1 MSVASRTGET
11 EMMRIGAVYP
21 QIDVGD
27 DPGAAKAFAV
37 AVEELGYDHILAF
50 DHVIGGNPASNAREH
65 FYTNQH
71 AFLEPLMCFAY
82 MAAVTERVEFI
93 SGILISS
100 QRQTVLIAKQAATL
114 DFLSGGRLRL
124 GIGVGWNTIEYEA
137 LGADFSVRGKR
148 SEEQIELLRRLWTEP
163 LVTFDGK
170 WDHVTDAGINPLPK
184 QRPIP
189 IWIGGHKDIAVRRA
203 ARLADGWL
211 PLFPPDERGAAKV
224 GKFKQYVADAGRDM
238 ADVGLE
244 SWINVGNY
252 DDGFGALCLT
262 EESWHQWTT
271 GWKELGATHISV
283 NTMKSGFTSIDQ
295 HIEKLAQ
302 FKQVMAG
309 I

>member
-1 MSVASRTGET
+1 
-11 EMMRIGAVYP
+11 MRIGAVYP
-21 QIDVGD
+21 QIEVSA

-37 AVEELGYDHILAF
+37 AVEDLGYDHILAF
-50 DHVIGGNPASNAREH
+50 DHVVGGNPSGNAREH

-71 AFLEPLMCFAY
+71 AFLEPLMCFAH
-82 MAAVTERVEFI
+82 MAAVTERIEFI
-93 SGILISS
+93 SGILISP

-124 GIGVGWNTIEYEA
+124 GIGIGWNTIEYEA
-137 LGADFSVRGKR
+137 LGTDFSVRGKR
-148 SEEQIELLRRLWTEP
+148 SEEQIDLLRRLWTEP

-170 WDHVTDAGINPLPK
+170 WDRITDAGINPLPK

-189 IWIGGHKDIAVRRA
+189 IWIGGHKDVAVHRA

-224 GKFKQYVADAGRDM
+224 ATFKQYVADAGRDM

-252 DDGFGALCLT
+252 DDGFGALCLS
-262 EESWHQWTT
+262 EESWHQWTS

-283 NTMKSGFTSIDQ
+283 NTMKSGFTSVDQ

-309 I
+309 L

>member
-1 MSVASRTGET
+1 
-11 EMMRIGAVYP
+11 MRVGAVYP
-21 QIDVGD
+21 QIEVGA
-27 DPGAAKAFAV
+27 DPGAAKAFAM
-37 AVEELGYDHILAF
+37 AVEDLGYDHILAF
-50 DHVIGGNPASNAREH
+50 DHVAGGNPSGNAREH

-71 AFLEPLMCFAY
+71 AFLEPLICFAY
-82 MAAVTERVEFI
+82 MAAATECIEFI
-93 SGILISS
+93 SGIIISP

-170 WDHVTDAGINPLPK
+170 WDRITDAGINPLPK

-189 IWIGGHKDIAVRRA
+189 IWIGGHKDVAVHRA

-224 GKFKQYVADAGRDM
+224 ATFKQYVADAGRDM

-252 DDGFGALCLT
+252 DDGFGALCLS
-262 EESWHQWTT
+262 EESWHQWTS

-309 I
+309 L

>member
-1 MSVASRTGET
+1 
-11 EMMRIGAVYP
+11 MRIGAVYP
-21 QIDVGD
+21 QIEVSA

-37 AVEELGYDHILAF
+37 AVEDLGYDHILAF
-50 DHVIGGNPASNAREH
+50 DHVVGGNPSGNAREH

-71 AFLEPLMCFAY
+71 AFLEPLMCFAH
-82 MAAVTERVEFI
+82 MAAVTERIEFI
-93 SGILISS
+93 SGILISP

-124 GIGVGWNTIEYEA
+124 GIGIGWNTIEYEA

-170 WDHVTDAGINPLPK
+170 WDRVTDAGINPLPK

-189 IWIGGHKDIAVRRA
+189 IWIGGHRDVAVHRA

-211 PLFPPDERGAAKV
+211 PLFPPDERSAAKV
-224 GKFKQYVADAGRDM
+224 AAFKQYVAEAGRDM

-252 DDGFGALCLT
+252 DDGFGALCLS
-262 EESWHQWTT
+262 EESWHQWTS

-283 NTMKSGFTSIDQ
+283 NTMKSGFTSVDQ

-309 I
+309 L

>member
-1 MSVASRTGET
+1 
-11 EMMRIGAVYP
+11 MRVGAVYP
-21 QIDVGD
+21 QIEVGA
-27 DPGAAKAFAV
+27 DPGAAKAFAM
-37 AVEELGYDHILAF
+37 AVEDLGYDHILAF
-50 DHVIGGNPASNAREH
+50 DHVAGGNPSGNAREH

-82 MAAVTERVEFI
+82 MAAATECIEFI
-93 SGILISS
+93 SGILISP

-170 WDHVTDAGINPLPK
+170 WDRITDAGINPLPK

-189 IWIGGHKDIAVRRA
+189 IWIGGHKDVAVRRA

-224 GKFKQYVADAGRDM
+224 ATFKQYVADAGRDM

-252 DDGFGALCLT
+252 DDGFGALCLS
-262 EESWHQWTT
+262 EESWHQWTS

-309 I
+309 L

>member
-1 MSVASRTGET
+1 
-11 EMMRIGAVYP
+11 MRIGAVYP
-21 QIDVGD
+21 QIEVGD
-27 DPGAAKAFAV
+27 DPGAAKAFAM
-37 AVEELGYDHILAF
+37 AVEDLGYDHILAF
-50 DHVIGGNPASNAREH
+50 DHVVGGNPAGNAREH

-93 SGILISS
+93 SGILISP

-124 GIGVGWNTIEYEA
+124 GIGIGWNTIEYEA

-170 WDHVTDAGINPLPK
+170 WDRVTDAGINPLPK

-189 IWIGGHKDIAVRRA
+189 IWIGGHKDIALRRA

-224 GKFKQYVADAGRDM
+224 ATFKQYVADAGRDM

-252 DDGFGALCLT
+252 DDGFGALCLS
-262 EESWHQWTT
+262 EESWHQWTR
-271 GWKELGATHISV
+271 GWKALGATHISV
-283 NTMKSGFTSIDQ
+283 NTMKSGFTNIDQ

>member
-1 MSVASRTGET
+1 
-11 EMMRIGAVYP
+11 MRIGAVYP

-27 DPGAAKAFAV
+27 DPGAAKAFAI

-65 FYTNQH
+65 FYTNEH

-82 MAAVTERVEFI
+82 MAAVTERIEFI
-93 SGILISS
+93 SGILISP

-137 LGADFSVRGKR
+137 LGADFTVRGKR
-148 SEEQIELLRRLWTEP
+148 CEEQIELLRRLWTEP
-163 LVTFDGK
+163 LVTFEGK
-170 WDHVTDAGINPLPK
+170 WDRVIDAGINPLPK

-189 IWIGGHKDIAVRRA
+189 IWIGGHKDVAVRRA

-211 PLFPPDERGAAKV
+211 PLFPPDERGATKV
-224 GKFKQYVADAGRDM
+224 ASFKQYVADAGRDM

-262 EESWHQWTT
+262 EESWHQWTS

-302 FKQVMAG
+302 FKSVMAG

>member
-1 MSVASRTGET
+1 
-11 EMMRIGAVYP
+11 MRVGAVYP
-21 QIDVGD
+21 QIEVGA
-27 DPGAAKAFAV
+27 DPGAAKAFAM
-37 AVEELGYDHILAF
+37 AVEDLGYDHILAF
-50 DHVIGGNPASNAREH
+50 DHVAGGNPLGNAQEH

-71 AFLEPLMCFAY
+71 AFLEPLICFAY
-82 MAAVTERVEFI
+82 MAAVTECIEFI
-93 SGILISS
+93 SGILISP

-170 WDHVTDAGINPLPK
+170 WDRITDAGINPLPK

-189 IWIGGHKDIAVRRA
+189 IWIGGHRDVAVRRA

-224 GKFKQYVADAGRDM
+224 ATFKQYVADAGRDM

-252 DDGFGALCLT
+252 DDGFGALCLS
-262 EESWHQWTT
+262 EESWHQWTS

-309 I
+309 L

>member
-1 MSVASRTGET
+1 
-11 EMMRIGAVYP
+11 MRIGAVYP
-21 QIDVGD
+21 QIEVGD
-27 DPGAAKAFAV
+27 DPGAAKAFAM
-37 AVEELGYDHILAF
+37 AMEDLGYDHILAF
-50 DHVIGGNPASNAREH
+50 DHVVGGNPETHELKA
-65 FYTNQH
+65 FYDCH
-71 AFLEPLMCFAY
+71 DAFLEPLICFAY
-82 MAAVTERVEFI
+82 MAAATERIEFI
-93 SGILISS
+93 SGILISP

-124 GIGVGWNTIEYEA
+124 GIGIGWNMIEYEA

-170 WDHVTDAGINPLPK
+170 WDRITDAGINPLPK

-189 IWIGGHKDIAVRRA
+189 IWIGGHKDVALRRA

-224 GKFKQYVADAGRDM
+224 ATFKQYVADAGRDM

-252 DDGFGALCLT
+252 DDGFGAQCLS
-262 EESWHQWTT
+262 EESWHQWTS

-302 FKQVMAG
+302 FKQVMVG

>member
-1 MSVASRTGET
+1 
-11 EMMRIGAVYP
+11 MRIGAVYP
-21 QIDVGD
+21 QIEVGND
-27 DPGAAKAFAV
+27 SGAAKAFAM
-37 AVEELGYDHILAF
+37 AVEDLGYDHILAF
-50 DHVIGGNPASNAREH
+50 DHVVGGNPADNAREH

-82 MAAVTERVEFI
+82 MAAATERVEFI
-93 SGILISS
+93 SGILISP

-170 WDHVTDAGINPLPK
+170 WDRVTDAGINPLPK

-189 IWIGGHKDIAVRRA
+189 IWIGGHKDVAVRRA

-224 GKFKQYVADAGRDM
+224 ATFKQYVVDAGRDM

-262 EESWHQWTT
+262 EESWHQWTS
-271 GWKELGATHISV
+271 GWKGLGATHISV
-283 NTMKSGFTSIDQ
+283 NTMKSGFTGVDQ

-309 I
+309 L